1 MTEEAN
7 IIVSRIESQKRHSC
21 IVLYD
26 ENWKKGVVGIVAS
39 RLTEIYFRPTI
50 VLTREDSFAT
60 GSARSVTGFDV
71 YSAIKSCRDLLVNFG
86 GHTYAAGLTLRWDD
100 VPEFRRRFQQ
110 YVDEHLM
117 PEQTEATLNVDATTP
132 NKACL

>member
-7 IIVSRIESQKRHSC
+7 QIVAKIESQNRRSS

-26 ENWKKGVVGIVAS
+26 ENWKKGIIGIVAS

-50 VLTREDSFAT
+50 VMTREDDLAT

-71 YSAIKSCRDLLVNFG
+71 YSAIK
-86 GHTYAAGLTLRWDD
+86 AA
-100 VPEFRRRFQQ
+100 
-110 YVDEHLM
+110 
-117 PEQTEATLNVDATTP
+117 AT
-132 NKACL
+132 C

>member
-1 MTEEAN
+1 M
-7 IIVSRIESQKRHSC
+7 
-21 IVLYD
+21 
-26 ENWKKGVVGIVAS
+26 
-39 RLTEIYFRPTI
+39 
-50 VLTREDSFAT
+50 
-60 GSARSVTGFDV
+60 TGFDV

-117 PEQTEATLNVDATTP
+117 PEQTEATLNVDAIIDFKDITRKLHSDVKRFGPFGPKNPKPVFSTMDVYDFVKTMYP
-132 NKACL
+132 GGNQNRLRRK